1 MATGQAD
8 LPRIRDRV
16 GRVLDGFLGGQ
27 RAVLAEI
34 SPDMLPWLDATTGL
48 LAGGKRL
55 RPAFCY
61 WGWRGAGGEDGPEIH
76 AAAAALELL
85 HASALVHDDV
95 MDASDTRR
103 GQPSVHRRF
112 AARHASGGW
121 RGSAESFG
129 TGTAILVGDL
139 LLTWTD
145 QLFHAS
151 GLPPAALA
159 RGQQVLDAMRVEV
172 ISGQYLDLLGQAAGD
187 GTVASALRVV
197 RFKSAKYTIERPLHL
212 GAALAGPHG
221 CGDQP
226 VTAAF
231 TRYGIP
237 LGVAFQLRD
246 DILGVFGNPAQTG
259 KPASDDLREG
269 KRTVLVAIARDRASR
284 AQREVLDRRLGD
296 PLLTEDGAGQI
307 RAILTGTGAVSE
319 CERMIDASVA
329 EALSALGDAPITS
342 RAKGALAE
350 LAVTATAR
358 NGLPGQKASAW
369 ARRFTSVP
377 RCSVIAWMGVPGS
390 VSSAVNSQR
399 SASGSPNPQSN
410 RTVSVP
416 CSPRTTWSPSRKAA
430 GTQNAPL
437 GRCTASSLRSRSSCL
452 TLLTGIPSRSAHS
465 GTVSQSPTMAS
476 AGGSICATSGEFPT
490 FGRRPNTR
498 VTAACPAAGG

>member
-112 AARHASGGW
+112 AARHAAGGW

-129 TGTAILVGDL
+129 TGTAILIGDL

-145 QLFHAS
+145 ELFHAS

-159 RGQQVLDAMRVEV
+159 RGQPVLDAMRAEV

-212 GAALAGPHG
+212 GVALAGPHG
-221 CGDQP
+221 CGDRP

-231 TRYGIP
+231 T
-237 LGVAFQLRD
+237 ALRH
-246 DILGVFGNPAQTG
+246 PAG
-259 KPASDDLREG
+259 RRVPAAGRHSGRVRRSGADREAG
-269 KRTVLVAIARDRASR
+269 QRRPARGQADGAGGDRQGAGQR

-296 PLLTEDGAGQI
+296 PLLTEDGAA
-307 RAILTGTGAVSE
+307 R
-319 CERMIDASVA
+319 
-329 EALSALGDAPITS
+329 SA
-342 RAKGALAE
+342 
-350 LAVTATAR
+350 
-358 NGLPGQKASAW
+358 
-369 ARRFTSVP
+369 
-377 RCSVIAWMGVPGS
+377 RCSPA
-390 VSSAVNSQR
+390 R
-399 SASGSPNPQSN
+399 
-410 RTVSVP
+410 
-416 CSPRTTWSPSRKAA
+416 
-430 GTQNAPL
+430 
-437 GRCTASSLRSRSSCL
+437 GR
-452 TLLTGIPSRSAHS
+452 
-465 GTVSQSPTMAS
+465 
-476 AGGSICATSGEFPT
+476 
-490 FGRRPNTR
+490 
-498 VTAACPAAGG
+498 